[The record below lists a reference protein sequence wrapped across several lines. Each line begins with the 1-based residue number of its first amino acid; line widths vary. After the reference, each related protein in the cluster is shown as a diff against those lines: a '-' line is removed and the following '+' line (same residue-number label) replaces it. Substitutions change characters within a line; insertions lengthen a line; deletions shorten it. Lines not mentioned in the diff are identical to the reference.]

1 MLIFVTS
8 KTGVRQFEC
17 NCMESFPT
25 KTTVLNWG
33 IIIIITFS
41 TVSYVFCSS
50 DNFPTCVLAT
60 VGSALQDKM
69 KNNINNAKILHV
81 VVRNLDNF
89 KCSQHCCL

>member
-25 KTTVLNWG
+25 KKTVLNWG
-33 IIIIITFS
+33 IVIIITFS

-69 KNNINNAKILHV
+69 KNNINNAKILMLLYV
-81 VVRNLDNF
+81 T
-89 KCSQHCCL
+89 